1 MRLEGLTRKSRSTEP
16 GLPWHTRLYTSGPW
30 KTCPASR
37 SYVFATCISVTF
49 PPLQNFFWLV
59 FHSNA
64 YVNSPFIFLI
74 AFPMFI
80 LTSLGKKFRHIQL
93 STDSG
98 YLKNS
103 IAALYIVDMFFIS
116 SEPMLDRGDDSV
128 HIA

>member
-1 MRLEGLTRKSRSTEP
+1 MIVYIMFSGVTAQVGCRKRVPRAE
-16 GLPWHTRLYTSGPW
+16 
-30 KTCPASR
+30 
-37 SYVFATCISVTF
+37 VTF
-49 PPLQNFFWLV
+49 SRHVLALLPPLQYFFWLV

-74 AFPMFI
+74 AFPVFI

-103 IAALYIVDMFFIS
+103 IAVLYIVDMFFIS

>member
-1 MRLEGLTRKSRSTEP
+1 
-16 GLPWHTRLYTSGPW
+16 
-30 KTCPASR
+30 
-37 SYVFATCISVTF
+37 
-49 PPLQNFFWLV
+49 
-59 FHSNA
+59 
-64 YVNSPFIFLI
+64 
-74 AFPMFI
+74 MFI